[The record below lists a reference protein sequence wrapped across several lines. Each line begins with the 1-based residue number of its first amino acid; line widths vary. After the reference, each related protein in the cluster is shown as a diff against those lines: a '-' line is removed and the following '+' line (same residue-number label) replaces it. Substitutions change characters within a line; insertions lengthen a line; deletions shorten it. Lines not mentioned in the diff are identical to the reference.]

1 MDGHPSF
8 HMHFKSGDQCR
19 VRAISGDESACCAGI
34 SAGYRNNN
42 VIRARTEKFGL
53 MTVSNLGNNV
63 YINSEKH
70 AVEMSV
76 NGIQNVR
83 DQLWHCD
90 KDGLVWT
97 FSFCQ
102 VNGETNSCTGAL
114 VCINPT
120 TRNVRQICL
129 LTDEKP
135 WGYGVKSRVAL
146 VQGSGG
152 ELCLIH
158 SENVVVTHVEMSARL
173 RMLSTKHADH
183 TTYASR
189 YAVFDDA
196 LVIYGDSRGGT
207 SVVVDDVI
215 VKGFSAHGV
224 ECTCYSEDYPG
235 MWSTDCNLSAEYVI
249 HLFDRVV
256 AVVRYGY
263 NITIKVEL
271 HDWKDMY
278 NPTIYTL
285 WQTKGIN
292 APRLR
297 GFDFL

>member
-1 MDGHPSF
+1 
-8 HMHFKSGDQCR
+8 
-19 VRAISGDESACCAGI
+19 
-34 SAGYRNNN
+34 
-42 VIRARTEKFGL
+42 
-53 MTVSNLGNNV
+53 
-63 YINSEKH
+63 
-70 AVEMSV
+70 MSV

-83 DQLWHCD
+83 NQLWHCD

-120 TRNVRQICL
+120 TRSVRQICS
-129 LTDEKP
+129 LTDKKP

-158 SENVVVTHVEMSARL
+158 SKNIVVTPVEMSAGL
-173 RMLSTKHADH
+173 RVLSTKHADQ
-183 TTYASR
+183 TVYTAR
-189 YAVFDDA
+189 YVVFDDV
-196 LVIYGDSRGGT
+196 LVIYGDSRGCT

-215 VKGFSAHGV
+215 VKEFSEHDAD
-224 ECTCYSEDYPG
+224 CRCYSDDYGLLGSP
-235 MWSTDCNLSAEYVI
+235 DCNLSAEYVI

-256 AVVRYGY
+256 AIVRYGY
-263 NITIKVEL
+263 NITIKVEI